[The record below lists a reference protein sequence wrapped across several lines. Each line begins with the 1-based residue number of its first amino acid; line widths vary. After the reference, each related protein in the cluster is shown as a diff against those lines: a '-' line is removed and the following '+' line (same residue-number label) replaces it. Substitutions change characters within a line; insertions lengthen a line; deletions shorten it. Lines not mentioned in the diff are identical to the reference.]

1 MQDHDYYSNRRD
13 IQKFKQLAAQRDIPA
28 LEEFANMQVSISG
41 FSNCAWAPV
50 A

>member
-1 MQDHDYYSNRRD
+1 MQDHDYYNNRRD

-28 LEEFANMQVSISG
+28 LEEFANTQVSISG
-41 FSNCAWAPV
+41 FSNCAWAPG